1 MVSESTR
8 DTVFACLLEET
19 ANHHCFDCNAESAWV
34 SLSFAVFLCTQC
46 AETHGQ
52 QGFEVKRITS
62 EWSVRQLRLIKAGGN
77 EALAAA
83 LREGETEEE
92 MSAESKYRTGAAQ
105 HYRLRLTA
113 EGREMKL
120 PSKDTGTQLS
130 PPLQVPSPTTTTE
143 GVKGLLN
150 RAVSASRDAGGKLL
164 SGLGSSVAVQSMDS
178 SAKAALSS
186 VEGAVSQTIV
196 YQMAKET
203 ASSAARSLGES
214 AKGLYHRFWRSSN
227 PSQ

>member
-8 DTVFACLLEET
+8 DTVFTRLLEET
-19 ANHHCFDCNAESAWV
+19 ANRQCLDCSSTEPRWV
-34 SLSFAVFLCTQC
+34 SLSFAVFLCAQC
-46 AETHGQ
+46 AEAHGL
-52 QGFEVKRITS
+52 QGFEVKEIGS

-77 EALAAA
+77 EAFAAA
-83 LREGETEEE
+83 LRDSDAG
-92 MSAESKYRTGAAQ
+92 SADSKYRTNAAQ
-105 HYRLRLTA
+105 HYRLRLA
-113 EGREMKL
+113 AGREMKL
-120 PSKDTGTQLS
+120 PSKDTGPQLS
-130 PPLQVPSPTTTTE
+130 TPPPAPTTTPE
-143 GVKGLLN
+143 GGQGLLG
-150 RAVSASRDAGGKLL
+150 RAVTASRDAGGRLL

-214 AKGLYHRFWRSSN
+214 VKGFYHRFWRASD